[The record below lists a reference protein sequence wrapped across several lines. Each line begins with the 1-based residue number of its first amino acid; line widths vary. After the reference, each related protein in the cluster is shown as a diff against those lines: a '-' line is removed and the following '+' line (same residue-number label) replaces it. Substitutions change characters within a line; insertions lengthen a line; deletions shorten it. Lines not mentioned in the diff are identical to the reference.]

1 MNIEEIVYHY
11 FLYNGSVVDIVI
23 NYLLIILYT
32 VTNLIPWTTCSSRR
46 NIFIN
51 LHSLVVMTI
60 QVLCWIFLEAYGV
73 SLIWCGQ
80 LGLLLTWLLC
90 LLMLRPR
97 TILISYQLVMKTWLT
112 LPGLGAIVYYAI
124 SFPLITTVAHVLAVI
139 VGALMAAPLFHKSL
153 HEDVQMNKS
162 N

>member
-1 MNIEEIVYHY
+1 M
-11 FLYNGSVVDIVI
+11 I

-32 VTNLIPWTTCSSRR
+32 VTNLIQWTTCSARR

-51 LHSLVVMTI
+51 LHSLVVITI

-73 SLIWCGQ
+73 
-80 LGLLLTWLLC
+80 LLTWLLC

-153 HEDVQMNKS
+153 HEDVQMNK
-162 N
+162 